1 VIFAIPIDAGQAPLA
16 LWAQQP
22 APSPMSGLFMLWPV
36 AVMVALYVL
45 IVHRPQKREQAVR
58 QDMLSNLKKNDHVLL
73 NCGIFGVVTN
83 IRPEAD
89 EVTIRVDESSNTKLR
104 VTRGSVARVIT
115 DEPAEKIEG
124 GTGN

>member
-1 VIFAIPIDAGQAPLA
+1 MTFAIPIAASQTSLV
-16 LWAQQP
+16 LWAQQQ
-22 APSPMSGLFMLWPV
+22 APSPVSSLFMLWPV
-36 AVMVALYVL
+36 VVMVVLYML

-58 QDMLSNLKKNDHVLL
+58 QDMLSNMKKNDHVLL

-89 EVTIRVDESSNTKLR
+89 EVTIRVDESSNAKLR
-104 VTRGSVARVIT
+104 VTRSSIARVIT

-124 GTGN
+124 GTGI